1 MTSLWA
7 LIYDASFNWLL
18 FSKPVALKG
27 FLFVPS
33 VVSMLASTWGLLSFL
48 SLLSLLSFFVSV
60 SASDFI
66 FAFVFE
72 FVLVFM
78 FMFAFVFVVALP

>member
-1 MTSLWA
+1 MPCKVTSLWA

-48 SLLSLLSFFVSV
+48 SFLSFFVSSSL
-60 SASDFI
+60 SA
-66 FAFVFE
+66 
-72 FVLVFM
+72 
-78 FMFAFVFVVALP
+78 FAFVFVFVFVFVFWFGFMFVALP